1 METDMKKYLLSL
13 IVVISVAQAEATT
26 TLDKAI
32 VECSISTQSKFE
44 EISLNYIQ
52 TQDADERIFSDYIMK
67 YTYGE
72 LEGVASDIFGRHP
85 QLTETI
91 FTSANANGDGVIANG
106 RGDYQM
112 IMNFD
117 HSQVVVS
124 LLYVGQDQ
132 DNFATYEMSF
142 EGEGP
147 AYEITVDRVDEKLRN
162 SEHYNSGDNLLCVSH
177 FNLDEFVTQ

>member
-1 METDMKKYLLSL
+1 MKKYLLSL